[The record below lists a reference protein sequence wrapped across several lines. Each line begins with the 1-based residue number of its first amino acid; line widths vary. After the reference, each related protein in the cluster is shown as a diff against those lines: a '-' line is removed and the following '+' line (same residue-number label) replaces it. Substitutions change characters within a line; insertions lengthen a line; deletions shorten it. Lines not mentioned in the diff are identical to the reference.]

1 MENSLHCFV
10 LCRKILNFATVMNTD
25 WKYIHIITLCL
36 LLLTSVAANAVEKK
50 QDPSLT
56 LKVKGDACYE
66 AGRYSDALEFYTK
79 ALESAKNEKNDQMYY
94 VCLGNIGNIYAS
106 MNDIKRALHY
116 YTTGYEAA
124 KKTNDIDRQWGFSTN
139 IVAAYCML
147 QEVDNAKAFFDVQ
160 MKIPY
165 ENTEIKR
172 YYFLNNQAYIAMAE
186 DNSHMA
192 EYYFKKV
199 MAFAQERHMNTM
211 YYVGPLVELGKIY
224 LQGKNSR
231 EAIECFEI
239 ARDSVLRMENKDRLV
254 SIFQAM
260 SEAYRKSG
268 NADSAEAYRRRYL
281 AMSDSIFNISQFN
294 LANGKLFEYENKENK
309 ARIDS
314 LTSQN
319 YIQLFVIVVFVV
331 FALAV
336 TLLYVALR
344 RKARNLQE
352 AQKMLVSKNE
362 ELMASDSHSRQL
374 LKRYVEAMD
383 KQNKL
388 TDVEMADRDK
398 AKDAANAVA
407 DGTGEHEDQR
417 TGSGLSEELR
427 NRLLNSITTI
437 LEDVAVISNSDFNL
451 SMLAEKAGSNTKYVS
466 SIINDVYGKNFKT
479 VLNEYRIREACR
491 RLTDKDH
498 YGNMT
503 IQAIYEELGYNS
515 AASFIQAFKKVNGMT
530 PSVYQKLKSGNE
542 MKK

>member
-1 MENSLHCFV
+1 
-10 LCRKILNFATVMNTD
+10 MNTD

>member
-10 LCRKILNFATVMNTD
+10 LCWKILNFATVMNISR
-25 WKYIHIITLCL
+25 KYSHIIILCL

-124 KKTNDIDRQWGFSTN
+124 KQANDIDRQWGFTTN
-139 IVAAYCML
+139 IVAAYCMIH
-147 QEVDNAKAFFDVQ
+147 EADNAKAFFDVQ

-165 ENTEIKR
+165 KDTKIKR

-186 DNSHMA
+186 NNSRMA

-199 MAFAQERHMNTM
+199 MAFAQERQLHTM

-231 EAIECFEI
+231 EAIECLET
-239 ARDSVLRMENKDRLV
+239 ARDSVFRMENKDRLV
-254 SIFQAM
+254 SIYQAM
-260 SEAYRKSG
+260 SEAYRMSG

-319 YIQLFVIVVFVV
+319 YIQLFVILVFVV

-344 RKARNLQE
+344 RKTRNLQE

-383 KQNKL
+383 KQKIQ
-388 TDVEMADRDK
+388 TGTEIPDKGMMQDAD
-398 AKDAANAVA
+398 N
-407 DGTGEHEDQR
+407 GTESIEEHEDQR
-417 TGSGLSEELR
+417 TGLGLNEELR

-437 LEDVAVISNSDFNL
+437 LEDVSVISNSDFNL

-530 PSVYQKLKSGNE
+530 PSVYQKLKSGNSLE
-542 MKK
+542 H

>member
-1 MENSLHCFV
+1 MENRQHCFV
-10 LCRKILNFATVMNTD
+10 LCRKILNFATVMSIN
-25 WKYIHIITLCL
+25 WKYIHIIILYI
-36 LLLTSVAANAVEKK
+36 LLLTSVAASAVEKK

-165 ENTEIKR
+165 ENTELKR
-172 YYFLNNQAYIAMAE
+172 YYFFNNQAYIAMAE
-186 DNSHMA
+186 NNSRMA

-224 LQGKNSR
+224 LQRKNSR
-231 EAIECFEI
+231 EAIECLEI

-254 SIFQAM
+254 SIYQAM
-260 SEAYRKSG
+260 AEAYRKSG
-268 NADSAEAYRRRYL
+268 DADSAEAYRRRYL

-319 YIQLFVIVVFVV
+319 YIQLFVILVFVV

-344 RKARNLQE
+344 RKARNLQD

-374 LKRYVEAMD
+374 LKRYVEAID
-383 KQNKL
+383 KQKIQSG
-388 TDVEMADRDK
+388 TEKPDKGMMHDADT
-398 AKDAANAVA
+398 
-407 DGTGEHEDQR
+407 GTGSIDGHEDQR
-417 TGSGLSEELR
+417 TGLGLSEELR

-437 LEDVAVISNSDFNL
+437 LEDVSVISNSDFNL

-503 IQAIYEELGYNS
+503 IQGIYEDLGYNS

-530 PSVYQKLKSGNE
+530 PSVYQKLKSGNSLE
-542 MKK
+542 H

>member
-1 MENSLHCFV
+1 
-10 LCRKILNFATVMNTD
+10 
-25 WKYIHIITLCL
+25 
-36 LLLTSVAANAVEKK
+36 
-50 QDPSLT
+50 
-56 LKVKGDACYE
+56 
-66 AGRYSDALEFYTK
+66 
-79 ALESAKNEKNDQMYY
+79 
-94 VCLGNIGNIYAS
+94 
-106 MNDIKRALHY
+106 
-116 YTTGYEAA
+116 
-124 KKTNDIDRQWGFSTN
+124 
-139 IVAAYCML
+139 ML

-165 ENTEIKR
+165 ENTELKR
-172 YYFLNNQAYIAMAE
+172 YYFFNNQAYIAMAE
-186 DNSHMA
+186 NNSRMA

-211 YYVGPLVELGKIY
+211 YYVGPLVELGKIH
-224 LQGKNSR
+224 LQSKNSR
-231 EAIECFEI
+231 EAIECLEI

-254 SIFQAM
+254 SIYQAM
-260 SEAYRKSG
+260 AEAYRRSG

-319 YIQLFVIVVFVV
+319 YIQLFVILVFVV

-383 KQNKL
+383 KQKIQ
-388 TDVEMADRDK
+388 TGTEKPDKGMMQDADT
-398 AKDAANAVA
+398 
-407 DGTGEHEDQR
+407 GTGSIDGHEDQR
-417 TGSGLSEELR
+417 TGLGLSEELR

-437 LEDVAVISNSDFNL
+437 LEDISVISNSDFNL

-503 IQAIYEELGYNS
+503 IQGIYEDLGYNS

-530 PSVYQKLKSGNE
+530 PSVYQKLKSGNSLE
-542 MKK
+542 H

>member
-1 MENSLHCFV
+1 MENRQHCFV
-10 LCRKILNFATVMNTD
+10 LCRKILNFATVMSIN
-25 WKYIHIITLCL
+25 WKYIHIIILYI
-36 LLLTSVAANAVEKK
+36 LLLTSVAASAVEKK

-79 ALESAKNEKNDQMYY
+79 ALESAKNEKNDRMYY

-186 DNSHMA
+186 NNSRMA

-224 LQGKNSR
+224 LQRKNSR
-231 EAIECFEI
+231 EAIECLEI

-254 SIFQAM
+254 SIYQAM
-260 SEAYRKSG
+260 AEAYRKSG

-319 YIQLFVIVVFVV
+319 YIQLFVILVFVV

-383 KQNKL
+383 KQKIQSG
-388 TDVEMADRDK
+388 TEKPDKGMMHDADT
-398 AKDAANAVA
+398 
-407 DGTGEHEDQR
+407 GTGSIDGHEDQR
-417 TGSGLSEELR
+417 TGLGLSEELR

-437 LEDVAVISNSDFNL
+437 LEDVSVISNSDFNL

-503 IQAIYEELGYNS
+503 IQGIYEDLGYNS

-530 PSVYQKLKSGNE
+530 PSVYQKLKSGNSLE
-542 MKK
+542 H

>member
-1 MENSLHCFV
+1 MENSLHSFV
-10 LCRKILNFATVMNTD
+10 LCRKILNFATVMNIN
-25 WKYIHIITLCL
+25 WKYIHIIILSL
-36 LLLTSVAANAVEKK
+36 LLLTNVAANAVEKK

-186 DNSHMA
+186 NNSRMA

-319 YIQLFVIVVFVV
+319 YIQLYVILVFVV

-344 RKARNLQE
+344 RKARNLQD

-362 ELMASDSHSRQL
+362 ELMASDNHSRQL
-374 LKRYVEAMD
+374 LKRYIEAMD
-383 KQNKL
+383 KQKKQTGTESSGRDVAQD
-388 TDVEMADRDK
+388 TD
-398 AKDAANAVA
+398 NTN
-407 DGTGEHEDQR
+407 DGIEEHDDQR
-417 TGSGLSEELR
+417 NGLGLSEELR
-427 NRLLNSITTI
+427 NRLLNSISAI
-437 LEDVAVISNSDFNL
+437 LEDVSVISNSDFNL
-451 SMLAEKAGSNTKYVS
+451 SMLAEMADSNTKYVS

-498 YGNMT
+498 YSNMT

-542 MKK
+542 LKN

>member
-1 MENSLHCFV
+1 MENSLQCFV
-10 LCRKILNFATVMNTD
+10 LCRKILNFATVMNAN
-25 WKYIHIITLCL
+25 WKYIHIIILCL
-36 LLLTSVAANAVEKK
+36 LLLTSVAASAVEKK

-124 KKTNDIDRQWGFSTN
+124 KKTNDIERQWGFSTN

-165 ENTEIKR
+165 ENTELKR
-172 YYFLNNQAYIAMAE
+172 YYFFNNQAYIAMAE
-186 DNSHMA
+186 NNSRMA

-224 LQGKNSR
+224 LQRKNSR
-231 EAIECFEI
+231 EAIECLEI

-254 SIFQAM
+254 SIYQAM
-260 SEAYRKSG
+260 AEAYRKSG

-281 AMSDSIFNISQFN
+281 AMSDSVFNISQFN

-314 LTSQN
+314 LMSQN
-319 YIQLFVIVVFVV
+319 YIQLFVILVFVV

-336 TLLYVALR
+336 TLLYLALR

-383 KQNKL
+383 KQKIQTGTENPDKGVML
-388 TDVEMADRDK
+388 DADS
-398 AKDAANAVA
+398 
-407 DGTGEHEDQR
+407 GTESIEEHEDQR
-417 TGSGLSEELR
+417 TGLGLNEELR

-437 LEDVAVISNSDFNL
+437 LEDVSVISNSDFNL

-515 AASFIQAFKKVNGMT
+515 AASFILAFKKVNGMT

-542 MKK
+542 QKM

>member
-10 LCRKILNFATVMNTD
+10 FCRKILNFATVMNTN
-25 WKYIHIITLCL
+25 WKYIHIIILCL

-124 KKTNDIDRQWGFSTN
+124 KETNDIDRQWGFSTN

-186 DNSHMA
+186 NNSRMA

-224 LQGKNSR
+224 MQRKNSR

-319 YIQLFVIVVFVV
+319 YIQLFVILVFVV

-383 KQNKL
+383 KQKIQTGTEIPDNGMMQ
-388 TDVEMADRDK
+388 DAD
-398 AKDAANAVA
+398 NGA
-407 DGTGEHEDQR
+407 DSIEEHEDQR
-417 TGSGLSEELR
+417 MGLGLSEELR
-427 NRLLNSITTI
+427 NRLLNSITMI
-437 LEDVAVISNSDFNL
+437 LDDVSVISNSDFNL
-451 SMLAEKAGSNTKYVS
+451 SMLAEKVGSNTKYVS
-466 SIINDVYGKNFKT
+466 WIINDVYGKNFKT

-542 MKK
+542 QKM

>member
-10 LCRKILNFATVMNTD
+10 LCRKILNFATVMNAN
-25 WKYIHIITLCL
+25 WKYIHIIILCL
-36 LLLTSVAANAVEKK
+36 LLLTSVAASAVEKK

-124 KKTNDIDRQWGFSTN
+124 KETNDIDRQWGFSTN

-147 QEVDNAKAFFDVQ
+147 HEVDNAKAFFNVQ

-186 DNSHMA
+186 NNSRMA

-224 LQGKNSR
+224 LQRKNSR

-319 YIQLFVIVVFVV
+319 YIQLFVILVFVV

-383 KQNKL
+383 KQKIQTGTEIPDNGMMQDADSG
-388 TDVEMADRDK
+388 TDSI
-398 AKDAANAVA
+398 
-407 DGTGEHEDQR
+407 GEHEDQR
-417 TGSGLSEELR
+417 MGLGLSEELR
-427 NRLLNSITTI
+427 NRLLNSITMI
-437 LEDVAVISNSDFNL
+437 LDDVSVISNSDFNL
-451 SMLAEKAGSNTKYVS
+451 SMLAEKVGSNTKYVS
-466 SIINDVYGKNFKT
+466 WIINDVYGKNFKT

-542 MKK
+542 QKM

>member
-1 MENSLHCFV
+1 MENRQHCFV
-10 LCRKILNFATVMNTD
+10 LCRKILNFATVMSTN
-25 WKYIHIITLCL
+25 WKYIHIIILCLL
-36 LLLTSVAANAVEKK
+36 LLLTSVAASAVEKK

-124 KKTNDIDRQWGFSTN
+124 KETNDIDRQWGFSTN

-186 DNSHMA
+186 NNSRMA

-224 LQGKNSR
+224 LQRKNSR
-231 EAIECFEI
+231 EAIECLEI

-314 LTSQN
+314 LMSQN
-319 YIQLFVIVVFVV
+319 YIQLFVILVFVV

-383 KQNKL
+383 KQKIQTGTENPDKGMML
-388 TDVEMADRDK
+388 DADS
-398 AKDAANAVA
+398 
-407 DGTGEHEDQR
+407 GTESIEEHEDQR
-417 TGSGLSEELR
+417 TGLGLNEELR

-437 LEDVAVISNSDFNL
+437 LEDVSVISNSDFNL

-503 IQAIYEELGYNS
+503 IQAIYEEVGYNS

-542 MKK
+542 QKM

>member
-1 MENSLHCFV
+1 MDDK
-10 LCRKILNFATVMNTD
+10 RKYSHLVI
-25 WKYIHIITLCL
+25 LCL
-36 LLLTSVAANAVEKK
+36 LFLASLAAGAVEKK
-50 QDPSLT
+50 QEPSLT
-56 LKVKGDACYE
+56 LKTKGDAYYN
-66 AGRYSDALEFYTK
+66 AGRYSDALELYTK
-79 ALESAKNEKNDQMYY
+79 ALENAKNEKNDQMYY
-94 VCLGNIGNIYAS
+94 VCLGNIGNIYAT

-116 YTTGYEAA
+116 YIIGYEAA
-124 KKTNDIDRQWGFSTN
+124 EKTNDIDRQWGFLTN
-139 IVAAYCML
+139 IVAAYCMIH
-147 QEVDNAKAFFDVQ
+147 EVDNAKAFFNRQ

-165 ENTEIKR
+165 KDTEIKR

-224 LQGKNSR
+224 LQRKNSR
-231 EAIECFEI
+231 EAIKCFEI

-319 YIQLFVIVVFVV
+319 YIQLVVIVVFLV
-331 FALAV
+331 FALTI

-344 RKARNLQE
+344 RKTRNLLE
-352 AQKMLVSKNE
+352 AQKMLVNKNE
-362 ELMASDSHSRQL
+362 ELIASDSYNKQL

-383 KQNKL
+383 NRKDCDDKELSDKNQK
-388 TDVEMADRDK
+388 VEAGD
-398 AKDAANAVA
+398 
-407 DGTGEHEDQR
+407 GEHEHSEHDDQR
-417 TGSGLSEELR
+417 AGIILSEELR
-427 NRLLNSITTI
+427 NRLLNSITMI
-437 LEDVAVISNSDFNL
+437 LDDVSVISNSDFNL
-451 SMLAEKAGSNTKYVS
+451 SMLAEKVGSNTKYVS
-466 SIINDVYGKNFKT
+466 WIINDVYGKNFKT

-530 PSVYQKLKSGNE
+530 PSVYQKLKSG
-542 MKK
+542 K

>member
-10 LCRKILNFATVMNTD
+10 LCRKILNFATVMNTN
-25 WKYIHIITLCL
+25 WKYIHIIILCL

-124 KKTNDIDRQWGFSTN
+124 KETNDIDRQWGFSTN

-186 DNSHMA
+186 NNSRMA

-224 LQGKNSR
+224 MQRKNSR

-319 YIQLFVIVVFVV
+319 YIQLFVILVFVV

-383 KQNKL
+383 KQKIQTGTENPDKGMMQ
-388 TDVEMADRDK
+388 DADS
-398 AKDAANAVA
+398 
-407 DGTGEHEDQR
+407 GTESIEEHEDQR
-417 TGSGLSEELR
+417 TGLGLSEELR

-437 LEDVAVISNSDFNL
+437 LEDVSVISNSDFNL

-542 MKK
+542 QKM

>member
-1 MENSLHCFV
+1 MENRQHCFV
-10 LCRKILNFATVMNTD
+10 LCRKILNFATVMSIN
-25 WKYIHIITLCL
+25 WKYIHIIILYI
-36 LLLTSVAANAVEKK
+36 LLLTSVAASAVEKK

-165 ENTEIKR
+165 ENTELKR
-172 YYFLNNQAYIAMAE
+172 YYFFNNQAYIAMAE
-186 DNSHMA
+186 NNSRMA

-224 LQGKNSR
+224 LQRKNSR
-231 EAIECFEI
+231 EAIECLEI

-254 SIFQAM
+254 SIYQAM
-260 SEAYRKSG
+260 AEAYRKSG

-319 YIQLFVIVVFVV
+319 YIQLFVILVFVV

-383 KQNKL
+383 KQKIQSG
-388 TDVEMADRDK
+388 TEKPDKGMMHDADT
-398 AKDAANAVA
+398 
-407 DGTGEHEDQR
+407 GTGSIDGHEDQR
-417 TGSGLSEELR
+417 TGLGLSEELR

-437 LEDVAVISNSDFNL
+437 LEDVSVISNSDFNL

-503 IQAIYEELGYNS
+503 IQGIYEDLGYNS

-530 PSVYQKLKSGNE
+530 PSVYQKLKSGNSLE
-542 MKK
+542 H

>member
-1 MENSLHCFV
+1 MENRQHCFV
-10 LCRKILNFATVMNTD
+10 LCRKILNFATVMSIN
-25 WKYIHIITLCL
+25 WKYIHIIILYI
-36 LLLTSVAANAVEKK
+36 LLLTSVAASAVEKK

-165 ENTEIKR
+165 ENTELKR
-172 YYFLNNQAYIAMAE
+172 YYFFNNQAYIAMAE
-186 DNSHMA
+186 NNSRMA

-211 YYVGPLVELGKIY
+211 YYVGPLVELGKIH
-224 LQGKNSR
+224 LQSKNSR
-231 EAIECFEI
+231 EAIECLEI

-254 SIFQAM
+254 SIYQAM
-260 SEAYRKSG
+260 AEAYRKSG

-319 YIQLFVIVVFVV
+319 YIQLFVILVFVV

-383 KQNKL
+383 KQEIQTGTEKPDKGMMHD
-388 TDVEMADRDK
+388 TDT
-398 AKDAANAVA
+398 
-407 DGTGEHEDQR
+407 GTGSIDGHEDQR
-417 TGSGLSEELR
+417 TGLGLSEELR

-437 LEDVAVISNSDFNL
+437 LEDVSVISNSDFNL

-503 IQAIYEELGYNS
+503 IQGIYEDLGYNS

-530 PSVYQKLKSGNE
+530 PSVYQKLKSGNSLE
-542 MKK
+542 H

>member
-1 MENSLHCFV
+1 MENSLHSFV
-10 LCRKILNFATVMNTD
+10 LCRKILNFATVMNIN
-25 WKYIHIITLCL
+25 WKYIHIIILSL
-36 LLLTSVAANAVEKK
+36 LLLTNVAANAVEKK

-186 DNSHMA
+186 NNSRMA

-224 LQGKNSR
+224 MQRKNNR

-319 YIQLFVIVVFVV
+319 YIQLYVILVFVV

-362 ELMASDSHSRQL
+362 ELMASDNHSRQL
-374 LKRYVEAMD
+374 LKRYIEAMD
-383 KQNKL
+383 KQKKQTGTESSGRDVAQD
-388 TDVEMADRDK
+388 TD
-398 AKDAANAVA
+398 NTN
-407 DGTGEHEDQR
+407 DGIEEHDDQR
-417 TGSGLSEELR
+417 NGLGLSEELR
-427 NRLLNSITTI
+427 NRLLNSISAI
-437 LEDVAVISNSDFNL
+437 LEDVSVISNSDFNL
-451 SMLAEKAGSNTKYVS
+451 SMLAEMADSNTKYVS

-498 YGNMT
+498 YSNMT

-542 MKK
+542 LKN

>member
-10 LCRKILNFATVMNTD
+10 LYRKILNFATVMNTN
-25 WKYIHIITLCL
+25 WKYIHIIILCL

-124 KKTNDIDRQWGFSTN
+124 KETNDIDRQWGFSTN

-186 DNSHMA
+186 DNSRMA
-192 EYYFKKV
+192 EYYLKKV

-224 LQGKNSR
+224 LQRKNSR
-231 EAIECFEI
+231 EAIKCFEI

-319 YIQLFVIVVFVV
+319 YIQLFVILVFVV
-331 FALAV
+331 FAMAV

-383 KQNKL
+383 KQKIQTGTEIPDNRMMQDADSG
-388 TDVEMADRDK
+388 TDSI
-398 AKDAANAVA
+398 
-407 DGTGEHEDQR
+407 GEHEDQR
-417 TGSGLSEELR
+417 MGLGLSEELR
-427 NRLLNSITTI
+427 NRLLNSITMI
-437 LEDVAVISNSDFNL
+437 LDDVSVISNSDFNL
-451 SMLAEKAGSNTKYVS
+451 SMLAEKVGSNTKYVS
-466 SIINDVYGKNFKT
+466 WIINDVYGKNFKT

-542 MKK
+542 QKM

>member
-10 LCRKILNFATVMNTD
+10 LCRKILNFATVMSTN
-25 WKYIHIITLCL
+25 WKYIHIIILCL
-36 LLLTSVAANAVEKK
+36 LLLTSVAASAVEKK

-124 KKTNDIDRQWGFSTN
+124 KETNDIDRQWGFSTN

-186 DNSHMA
+186 DNSRMA
-192 EYYFKKV
+192 EYYLKKV
-199 MAFAQERHMNTM
+199 MAFAKERHMNTM

-224 LQGKNSR
+224 LQRKNSR
-231 EAIECFEI
+231 EAIKCFEI

-319 YIQLFVIVVFVV
+319 YIQLFVILVFVV
-331 FALAV
+331 FAMAV

-383 KQNKL
+383 KQKIQTGTEIPDNRMMQDADSG
-388 TDVEMADRDK
+388 TDSI
-398 AKDAANAVA
+398 
-407 DGTGEHEDQR
+407 GEHEDQR
-417 TGSGLSEELR
+417 MGLGLSEELR
-427 NRLLNSITTI
+427 NRLLNSITMI
-437 LEDVAVISNSDFNL
+437 LDDVSVISNSDFNL
-451 SMLAEKAGSNTKYVS
+451 SMLAEKVGSNTKYVS
-466 SIINDVYGKNFKT
+466 WIINDVYGKNFKT

-542 MKK
+542 QKM

>member
-10 LCRKILNFATVMNTD
+10 LCRKILNFATVMNTN
-25 WKYIHIITLCL
+25 WKYIHIIILC

-124 KKTNDIDRQWGFSTN
+124 KETNDIDRQWGFSTN

-186 DNSHMA
+186 NNSRMA

-224 LQGKNSR
+224 LQRKNSR

-319 YIQLFVIVVFVV
+319 YIQLVVIVVFLV
-331 FALAV
+331 FALTI

-344 RKARNLQE
+344 RKTRNLLE
-352 AQKMLVSKNE
+352 AQKMLVNKNE
-362 ELMASDSHSRQL
+362 ELIASDSYNKQL

-383 KQNKL
+383 NRKDCDDKELSDKNQK
-388 TDVEMADRDK
+388 VEAGD
-398 AKDAANAVA
+398 
-407 DGTGEHEDQR
+407 GEHEHSEHDDQR
-417 TGSGLSEELR
+417 AGIILSEELR
-427 NRLLNSITTI
+427 NRLLNSITMI
-437 LEDVAVISNSDFNL
+437 LDDVSVISNSDFNL
-451 SMLAEKAGSNTKYVS
+451 SMLAEKVGSNTKYVS
-466 SIINDVYGKNFKT
+466 WIINDVYGKNFKT

-530 PSVYQKLKSGNE
+530 PSVYQKLKSG
-542 MKK
+542 K

>member
-1 MENSLHCFV
+1 
-10 LCRKILNFATVMNTD
+10 MNTN
-25 WKYIHIITLCL
+25 WKYIHIIILCL
-36 LLLTSVAANAVEKK
+36 LLLTSVAASAVEKK

-147 QEVDNAKAFFDVQ
+147 HEVDNAKAFFNVQ

-186 DNSHMA
+186 NNSRMA

-224 LQGKNSR
+224 LQRKNSR

-260 SEAYRKSG
+260 AEAYRKSG

-319 YIQLFVIVVFVV
+319 YIQLFVILVFVV

-336 TLLYVALR
+336 TLLYLALR

-383 KQNKL
+383 KQKIQTGTENPDKGMML
-388 TDVEMADRDK
+388 DADS
-398 AKDAANAVA
+398 
-407 DGTGEHEDQR
+407 GTESIEEHEDQR
-417 TGSGLSEELR
+417 TGLGLNEELR

-437 LEDVAVISNSDFNL
+437 LEDVSVISNSDFNL

-542 MKK
+542 QKM

>member
-10 LCRKILNFATVMNTD
+10 LCRKILNFATDMNTN
-25 WKYIHIITLCL
+25 WKYIHIIILCL

-124 KKTNDIDRQWGFSTN
+124 KETNDIDRQWGFSTN

-186 DNSHMA
+186 NNSRMA

-224 LQGKNSR
+224 MQRKNSR

-319 YIQLFVIVVFVV
+319 YIQLFVILVFVV

-383 KQNKL
+383 KQKIQTGTEIPDNGMMQ
-388 TDVEMADRDK
+388 DADS
-398 AKDAANAVA
+398 
-407 DGTGEHEDQR
+407 GTESIEEHEDQR
-417 TGSGLSEELR
+417 TGLGLSEELR
-427 NRLLNSITTI
+427 NRLLNSITMI
-437 LEDVAVISNSDFNL
+437 LDDVSVISNSDFNL
-451 SMLAEKAGSNTKYVS
+451 SMLAEKVGSNTKYVS
-466 SIINDVYGKNFKT
+466 WIINDVYGKNFKT

-542 MKK
+542 QKM

>member
-1 MENSLHCFV
+1 
-10 LCRKILNFATVMNTD
+10 
-25 WKYIHIITLCL
+25 
-36 LLLTSVAANAVEKK
+36 
-50 QDPSLT
+50 
-56 LKVKGDACYE
+56 
-66 AGRYSDALEFYTK
+66 
-79 ALESAKNEKNDQMYY
+79 
-94 VCLGNIGNIYAS
+94 
-106 MNDIKRALHY
+106 
-116 YTTGYEAA
+116 
-124 KKTNDIDRQWGFSTN
+124 
-139 IVAAYCML
+139 
-147 QEVDNAKAFFDVQ
+147 
-160 MKIPY
+160 
-165 ENTEIKR
+165 
-172 YYFLNNQAYIAMAE
+172 
-186 DNSHMA
+186 
-192 EYYFKKV
+192 
-199 MAFAQERHMNTM
+199 MNTM

-224 LQGKNSR
+224 LQRKNSR
-231 EAIECFEI
+231 EAIKCFEI

-319 YIQLFVIVVFVV
+319 YIQLFVILVFVV
-331 FALAV
+331 FAMAV

-383 KQNKL
+383 KQKIQTGTEIPDNRMMQDADSG
-388 TDVEMADRDK
+388 TDSI
-398 AKDAANAVA
+398 
-407 DGTGEHEDQR
+407 GEHEDQR
-417 TGSGLSEELR
+417 MGLGLSEELR
-427 NRLLNSITTI
+427 NRLLNSITMI
-437 LEDVAVISNSDFNL
+437 LDDVSVISNSDFNL
-451 SMLAEKAGSNTKYVS
+451 SMLAEKVGSNTKYVS
-466 SIINDVYGKNFKT
+466 WIINDVYGKNFKT

-542 MKK
+542 QKM

>member
-1 MENSLHCFV
+1 MENSLHSFV
-10 LCRKILNFATVMNTD
+10 LCRKILNFATVMNIN
-25 WKYIHIITLCL
+25 WKYIHIIILSL
-36 LLLTSVAANAVEKK
+36 LLLTNVAANAVEKK

-186 DNSHMA
+186 NNSRMA

-319 YIQLFVIVVFVV
+319 YIQLYVILVFVV

-362 ELMASDSHSRQL
+362 ELMASDNHSRQL
-374 LKRYVEAMD
+374 LKRYIEAMD
-383 KQNKL
+383 KQKKQTGTESSGRDVAQD
-388 TDVEMADRDK
+388 TD
-398 AKDAANAVA
+398 NTN
-407 DGTGEHEDQR
+407 DGIEEHDDQR
-417 TGSGLSEELR
+417 NGLGLSEELR
-427 NRLLNSITTI
+427 NRLLNSISAI
-437 LEDVAVISNSDFNL
+437 LEDVSVISNSDFNL
-451 SMLAEKAGSNTKYVS
+451 SMLAEMADSNTKYVS

-498 YGNMT
+498 YSNMT

-542 MKK
+542 LKN